1 MASGLNKFD
10 KQHMKNLNAYA
21 AKVEA
26 LWNKYADS
34 VTHLGQ
40 SSGFKGGSGDLFS
53 FDDFPEIKK
62 RMQTVMEET
71 ASRMTSIIES
81 GTRDSFLLSDAKNQD
96 MIDKIIKSGGEKA
109 KAMGRAL
116 KARNTERNYEALEAF
131 QERKTNGMNL
141 SERVWKIIEKSKGEF
156 ELAIDA
162 GLGTGKSAASLSRD
176 VRQYLREPNKLFRR
190 VRDTHG
196 NLVLS
201 KAAKEYHPGRGVYR
215 SSYKNAMRMTR
226 TENNMAY
233 HKADSVSWQNNPLVL
248 GFEVITSN
256 NHPIADICDELKGKY
271 PKDFVFTGWHPQ
283 CRCVAVPITPT
294 VEEFSKYEDAIDAG
308 DVDSFRFDSEVNGY
322 NDGFVKWAQQNE
334 TRIKSMISGKNTPY
348 FVKDNIE
355 LFAQK
360 DYSNIKPVHKPEPS
374 SE

>member
-40 SSGFKGGSGDLFS
+40 SSGFKSGAGDLFS

-62 RMQTVMEET
+62 RMQAVMEET
-71 ASRMTSIIES
+71 AERMTSIIES
-81 GTRDSFLLSDAKNQD
+81 GTRESFLLSDAKNQD
-96 MIDKIIKSGGEKA
+96 LIDKIIKSGGEKA

-308 DVDSFRFDSEVNGY
+308 DVDSFRFDGE
-322 NDGFVKWAQQNE
+322 
-334 TRIKSMISGKNTPY
+334 IKDIPDNLTNWINRNKERLEQDEAKGKVPY
-348 FVKDNIE
+348 F
-355 LFAQK
+355 
-360 DYSNIKPVHKPEPS
+360 IKENKGILSRERT
-374 SE
+374 EM